1 MVKRILLM
9 LIRGIGVRYIS
20 QIQEFSIRKVFIRLG
35 TFLYMIIRNHTTT
48 LKKEVPTNIV
58 EASIE
63 IKIDAH
69 APVI

>member
-1 MVKRILLM
+1 
-9 LIRGIGVRYIS
+9 
-20 QIQEFSIRKVFIRLG
+20 
-35 TFLYMIIRNHTTT
+35 MIIRNHTTT
-48 LKKEVPTNIV
+48 LKIEALTNIV